1 MEDLEEEQREAVRV
15 NLARYFFRLEAALR
29 KEAGKQNNSL
39 NDLDITASTV
49 DRSAVQN
56 VIVNQSIITIFMAFL
71 TYSPKERRDF
81 LKNDLSI
88 EEDFKE
94 EAENITQLG
103 NLYRSLDEQEKN
115 Q

>member
-1 MEDLEEEQREAVRV
+1 
-15 NLARYFFRLEAALR
+15 
-29 KEAGKQNNSL
+29 
-39 NDLDITASTV
+39 
-49 DRSAVQN
+49 
-56 VIVNQSIITIFMAFL
+56 MAFL

-115 Q
+115 QQVSLLKSSETDRPIKSTILGISRNHLSTADTDAYYSQIVPVMAQKQVSPKGSRQSVKVTSSRDFS